1 MTSLSPATLTLRLP
15 ETSLLLPEASLLRDL
30 PATAATPARPAAP
43 ATRVGLVQYRDGV
56 ELVLG
61 APARPFQLPLLAA
74 GILLPAGL
82 AMLLP
87 TEPALLLIAALC
99 LLWTSLVLSRSS
111 ARRSLLAHGASET
124 WLLLGESEH
133 DVRAGGL
140 SGELVLA
147 VEPGASG
154 GHRLR
159 LFTRSG
165 VQELGAAGLLSPPE
179 LLVLRRFASLAGIRL
194 VGLTS

>member
-1 MTSLSPATLTLRLP
+1 MTSLSPLTLRLP
-15 ETSLLLPEASLLRDL
+15 QASLLREL
-30 PATAATPARPAAP
+30 PTPAASPARPAVP
-43 ATRVGLVQYRDGV
+43 AARVGLVQYRDGV

-61 APARPFQLPLLAA
+61 APARPYQLPMLAA
-74 GILLPAGL
+74 GILLPAAL
-82 AMLLP
+82 ALLLP

-147 VEPGASG
+147 VEPEASG

-159 LFTRSG
+159 LFTKSG
-165 VQELGAAGLLSPPE
+165 VQELGAAGRLSPPE
-179 LLVLRRFASLAGIRL
+179 LLLLRRFSSLAGIRL